1 MLIPRFRLYKKPFIT
16 SVIFLA
22 SGFVMTT
29 VGFILADYTGTMD
42 YYAMVMGGF
51 FVFILGLIILIIYG
65 KLEKQYQNIL
75 YNNPL
80 LHFTVDNK
88 YLKQNI
94 DKNIEELKS
103 QNQATLFVMLF
114 FCVLVAVVMPFLFED
129 GYLFIFIGLGL
140 GAFLTSAAIIITY
153 YRVNKLKKGT
163 NEFILTRDS
172 AYVSGEF
179 HSWNMPGTSLTMINF
194 VPPDVKKDRLG
205 RLEITYYAVSYP
217 APLKQKINIPV
228 PHDLLYKI
236 PEVIQILQQK
246 YEI

>member
-51 FVFILGLIILIIYG
+51 FIFIIGLIILIMYG

-94 DKNIEELKS
+94 DKNIE
-103 QNQATLFVMLF
+103 
-114 FCVLVAVVMPFLFED
+114 
-129 GYLFIFIGLGL
+129 
-140 GAFLTSAAIIITY
+140 
-153 YRVNKLKKGT
+153 
-163 NEFILTRDS
+163 
-172 AYVSGEF
+172 
-179 HSWNMPGTSLTMINF
+179 
-194 VPPDVKKDRLG
+194 
-205 RLEITYYAVSYP
+205 
-217 APLKQKINIPV
+217 
-228 PHDLLYKI
+228 DL
-236 PEVIQILQQK
+236 
-246 YEI
+246 